1 MHAVLVTY
9 ENDTPADQAK
19 RHPDNIGFAKE
30 LTKVPGLVMKTW
42 INDRA
47 TYGGFYVFTGKA
59 AAESFINGEM
69 FQSAVPKDPSNR
81 NVQPESGVKTIKLAD
96 ARCGRT
102 HAGLQL
108 DLEAPVET
116 SVSVHG

>member
-47 TYGGFYVFTGKA
+47 TYGGFYVFTVKA

-81 NVQPESGVKTIKLAD
+81 NVQPESGVKML
-96 ARCGRT
+96 RSEVGGRAQA
-102 HAGLQL
+102 HA
-108 DLEAPVET
+108 
-116 SVSVHG
+116 

>member
-19 RHPDNIGFAKE
+19 RHPGNIGFAKE

-47 TYGGFYVFTGKA
+47 TYGGFYVFTDKA
-59 AAESFINGEM
+59 AAASFINGEM
-69 FQSAVPKDPSNR
+69 FQSAVLKDPSNR
-81 NVQPESGVKTIKLAD
+81 NVQIKYFDVFPELSAMTGTSSKPLSGK
-96 ARCGRT
+96 
-102 HAGLQL
+102 
-108 DLEAPVET
+108 
-116 SVSVHG
+116 